1 MSEQIEVGQMVFVTD
16 GEVGVGAVREVR
28 RGASEFVVNI
38 QNGGDFVLP
47 FDAAKDVHF
56 GKVVLDVQRL
66 PKEVRD
72 ALRHP
77 HDAEIHNPTYA
88 ASDPTDGALKA

>member
-1 MSEQIEVGQMVFVTD
+1 MPKQPEVGQMVFVTD

-28 RGASEFVVNI
+28 EDASEFVINI

-47 FDAAKDVHF
+47 MDAVKDVHF
-56 GKVVLDVQRL
+56 GKVVLNVARL
-66 PKEVRD
+66 PKEVRE

-77 HDAEIHNPTYA
+77 HAAELHSPTYA
-88 ASDPTDGALKA
+88 ATDPTDGTLKG

>member
-1 MSEQIEVGQMVFVTD
+1 MSEALEVGQMVFVTD
-16 GEVGVGAVREVR
+16 GEIGVGAVREVR

-47 FDAAKDVHF
+47 LEAVKDVHY
-56 GKVVLDVQRL
+56 GKVILAIDRL

-77 HDAEIHNPTYA
+77 HKAELHSPTYA
-88 ASDPTDGALKA
+88 ATDPSDGALKG